1 MLVLNSG
8 NSADGEKL
16 KKTEGRPVTE
26 AGADWQKQ
34 QAWLIRKRS
43 AGVAMG
49 SRKTPVA
56 DWWL

>member
-1 MLVLNSG
+1 MPVLNSG
-8 NSADGEKL
+8 SSADGERQ
-16 KKTEGRPVTE
+16 KKTECRLVTE

-34 QAWLIRKRS
+34 QAWLIRKRG

-56 DWWL
+56 DRWL